1 MLVIINYRHVIVLNA
16 RTMKRIINIL
26 LISIILGLLITQ
38 NLNCQ
43 SFKNSGAGIFLNG
56 NIFVKVVN
64 LVVKNDDGGEII
76 IREASEMRVENA
88 DFINES
94 GTLVLS
100 DISLLRVSK
109 NLINKDMFNNESS
122 SHTEVIQNVVNSGFI
137 YNESIIEIGE

>member
-1 MLVIINYRHVIVLNA
+1 
-16 RTMKRIINIL
+16 MKRIINIL
-26 LISIILGLLITQ
+26 LISISLGFLITQ

-43 SFKNSGAGIFLNG
+43 SFKNTGAGIFLNG
-56 NIFVKVVN
+56 NVFVKVVN
-64 LVVKNDDGGEII
+64 LEVKNDDGGEII
-76 IREASEMRVENA
+76 IREASQMRVENA

-122 SHTEVIQNVVNSGFI
+122 SHTEVIQNGVNSGFI

>member
-1 MLVIINYRHVIVLNA
+1 MNVIVLNA

-64 LVVKNDDGGEII
+64 LEVKNDDGGEII
-76 IREASEMRVENA
+76 IREASQMRVENA

>member
-1 MLVIINYRHVIVLNA
+1 MNVIVLNA

-26 LISIILGLLITQ
+26 LISIILGFLITQ

-43 SFKNSGAGIFLNG
+43 SFKNTGAGIFLNG
-56 NIFVKVVN
+56 NVFVKVVN
-64 LVVKNDDGGEII
+64 LEVKNDDGGEII
-76 IREASEMRVENA
+76 IREASQMRVENA

-122 SHTEVIQNVVNSGFI
+122 SHTEVIQNGVNSGFI

>member
-1 MLVIINYRHVIVLNA
+1 
-16 RTMKRIINIL
+16 MKRIINIL
-26 LISIILGLLITQ
+26 LISIILGFLITQ

-43 SFKNSGAGIFLNG
+43 SFKNTGAGIFLNG
-56 NIFVKVVN
+56 NVFVKVVN
-64 LVVKNDDGGEII
+64 LEVKNDDGGEII
-76 IREASEMRVENA
+76 IREASQMRVENA

-122 SHTEVIQNVVNSGFI
+122 SHTEVIQNGVNSGFI

>member
-1 MLVIINYRHVIVLNA
+1 MNVIVLNA